1 MGSTLILGEIPVLTM
16 FSPWSKHTPAHKQQQ
31 LKIYRMLERQW
42 DPDNMG
48 KMEFS
53 FLLDSYLVNLQHK
66 KTHVCFLQ
74 WDPGIMH
81 WTGHEYNCC
90 NDSFSWIANFNVL
103 CKQFLS
109 TTAWGQAVFCGG
121 GNVIPSSTMDCAQVE
136 PWAGKPIS
144 SPFVAITAQVP
155 VQD

>member
-1 MGSTLILGEIPVLTM
+1 MQRYDEVTPWRLKAISPQHFNTEIAWSL

-66 KTHVCFLQ
+66 KTHVCFPQ

-90 NDSFSWIANFNVL
+90 NDSFFHGLQTSM
-103 CKQFLS
+103 
-109 TTAWGQAVFCGG
+109 FCAS
-121 GNVIPSSTMDCAQVE
+121 NS
-136 PWAGKPIS
+136 
-144 SPFVAITAQVP
+144 
-155 VQD
+155 